1 MSFSFG
7 IPFIPFYIQELG
19 ITDTARINVY
29 TAVLSAVPAITMAVM
44 APVWGI
50 VSDRYGKKLMLMRA
64 MFFAAIIIA
73 GMGLV
78 SNVNQ
83 LIVLRLLQGVFTGTI
98 TASSALIA
106 SGTPEKRLSFAL
118 GFLSSS
124 TFIGSSIGPV
134 IGGYLAGSMGY
145 RPSFLIGGAIMMA
158 DFLMVLLMVKEA
170 IPDRQPE
177 ISTSE
182 RYELSINRGFLS
194 RINRGFLSRMPINKK
209 YASDS
214 TKNKKSS
221 NVVILFVPA
230 ILSMLAVIFV
240 LRVSRSLFNPYLP
253 LFVQETYKS
262 LSDASRTT
270 GIING
275 ITGLMTALS
284 GLTLCRLG
292 DRFNKA
298 SLLILLCTAAI
309 LVSVPLGLL
318 NGLVSFTIF
327 YSLFYFVMGG
337 VEPIVLSITVQNTPA
352 ERRGTLFG
360 FQGLVGSLG
369 WVISPL
375 IGSLISLKFSINAI
389 LFLLPATTLAA
400 MIIIFL
406 FRKHISGNMCESEPN
421 VDNACSLQQMANL
434 QEAITPVAKK

>member
-1 MSFSFG
+1 MVWLSQTFSIMSFSFG
-7 IPFIPFYIQELG
+7 IPFIPYYIQELG
-19 ITDTARINVY
+19 ITDMARINVY

-44 APVWGI
+44 SPVWGI
-50 VSDRYGKKLMLMRA
+50 ASDRYGKKLMLMRA
-64 MFFAAIIIA
+64 MLFASLIIA

-78 SNVNQ
+78 TNVNQ

-106 SGTPEKRLSFAL
+106 TGTPEKRLSFAL

-170 IPDRQPE
+170 KPDLHAE
-177 ISTSE
+177 ESISE
-182 RYELSINRGFLS
+182 RLKPSISRGLFL
-194 RINRGFLSRMPINKK
+194 RTHTKK
-209 YASDS
+209 KLAL
-214 TKNKKSS
+214 
-221 NVVILFVPA
+221 LFVPA

-298 SLLILLCTAAI
+298 RLLVLLCSMAI
-309 LVSVPLGLL
+309 LASVPLGFL

-327 YSLFYFVMGG
+327 YSLFYFIMGG

-352 ERRGTLFG
+352 ERRGALFG
-360 FQGLVGSLG
+360 FQGFVGSLG

-375 IGSLISLKFSINAI
+375 IGSFISLKFSIKAI
-389 LFLLPATTLAA
+389 LFLLPVTTLVA
-400 MIIIFL
+400 MVIIFL
-406 FRKHISGNMCESEPN
+406 FRKQISGNICQHEPN
-421 VDNACSLQQMANL
+421 ADEACIDSRH
-434 QEAITPVAKK
+434 T